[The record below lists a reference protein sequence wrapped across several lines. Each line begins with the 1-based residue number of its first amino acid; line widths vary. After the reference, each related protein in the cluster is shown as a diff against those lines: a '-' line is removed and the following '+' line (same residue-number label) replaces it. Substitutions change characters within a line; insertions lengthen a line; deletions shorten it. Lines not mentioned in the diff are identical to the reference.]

1 MNQENVRIA
10 VSDDLPAVERFYGR
24 LLAEEHGRDGTM
36 EEQGRGAEYL
46 ADVMG
51 NPLATLL
58 VAEVGDEIVGFLC
71 GVITAGETPRK
82 AIKLGVIECVF
93 VDEAQRDVGMGGR
106 LVDKFTAWARAHG
119 AERVQVVVSAKA
131 DLSAEFFKH
140 FSFAPYQVV
149 LERVL

>member
-1 MNQENVRIA
+1 MSE
-10 VSDDLPAVERFYGR
+10 DLPAVERFYGR
-24 LLAEEHGRDGTM
+24 LLAEEHGRDVTM
-36 EEQGRGAEYL
+36 EEQGRGEEYL
-46 ADVMG
+46 AAVMG

-58 VAEVGDEIVGFLC
+58 VAEVGDEIVGFLS
-71 GVITAGETPRK
+71 GVIAAGETPRK

-93 VDEAQRDVGMGGR
+93 VDESQRDVGMGGR

-140 FSFAPYQVV
+140 FSFAPYQVI